1 MHVKS
6 ILYQMNIYHPSR
18 LVPEY
23 AARCGDRIAMRYRDY
38 TDGQW
43 KGISWKELNDRIDH
57 LCAALLNFGIK
68 EQEKVGIFSQ
78 NMPECIV
85 SEFSI
90 FSLRAVS
97 VPMYATSTT
106 SQIEYIVADAG
117 IRMIFVGE
125 QYQYDRA
132 FEAISHGECGLKQF
146 VIFDT
151 NVRLQKNDDQSIYF
165 KDFVHKG
172 MLLNLQDS
180 VEAKR
185 SKCRDEDLAN
195 ILYTSG
201 TTGEPKGVQLLHS
214 NYQEII
220 RVMDIKLLHL
230 FDKNEVS
237 MCFLPLTHIFEKA
250 WSLYSLSR
258 LIRVDIN
265 LKPLDIQQSLKE
277 VRPTIMCNVP
287 RFWEKV
293 YSGIMEKIEA
303 MPALAQKWV
312 FHAVKLGKRYNLD
325 YVRLDLKPPFW
336 LSLRYNLYRVS
347 LFTILKKA
355 VGLEN
360 GKLFPVSGAKLS
372 DDILIFMRSVGIP
385 ICYGYGLTETTAT
398 VASFDEKHFSLGS
411 VGSFIDKL
419 QVRIDDN
426 GEILLK
432 GETITPGY
440 YNKPEINAKAF
451 TEDGFFRTGDMGYI
465 NKEGHLVLTE
475 RLKDLFKTS
484 NGKYI
489 APQSIEAVLCNDKYI
504 DMVAVIGDQRKFV
517 SALIVPAYEELK
529 SLAEKLGIPDLDADK
544 LEDVL
549 KDERIYAFFENRI
562 RMLQKNMAGYEQ
574 IRRFVLLPKPFS
586 VADGELTN
594 TLKMKRNVIADH
606 YKDEIE
612 KMYL

>member
-1 MHVKS
+1 
-6 ILYQMNIYHPSR
+6 MNIYHPSR

-23 AARCGDRIAMRYRDY
+23 AARYGDRIAMRYRDY
-38 TDGQW
+38 TNGRW

-132 FEAISHGECGLKQF
+132 FEAVSHGECGLKQI

-172 MLLNLQDS
+172 MLLNPQDS

-220 RVMDIKLLHL
+220 RAMDIKLLHL

-293 YSGIMEKIEA
+293 YSGIMEKINA
-303 MPALAQKWV
+303 MPHLVQKWV

-325 YVRLDLKPPFW
+325 YVRLDLKPPF
-336 LSLRYNLYRVS
+336 
-347 LFTILKKA
+347 
-355 VGLEN
+355 
-360 GKLFPVSGAKLS
+360 
-372 DDILIFMRSVGIP
+372 
-385 ICYGYGLTETTAT
+385 
-398 VASFDEKHFSLGS
+398 
-411 VGSFIDKL
+411 
-419 QVRIDDN
+419 
-426 GEILLK
+426 
-432 GETITPGY
+432 
-440 YNKPEINAKAF
+440 
-451 TEDGFFRTGDMGYI
+451 
-465 NKEGHLVLTE
+465 
-475 RLKDLFKTS
+475 
-484 NGKYI
+484 
-489 APQSIEAVLCNDKYI
+489 
-504 DMVAVIGDQRKFV
+504 
-517 SALIVPAYEELK
+517 
-529 SLAEKLGIPDLDADK
+529 
-544 LEDVL
+544 
-549 KDERIYAFFENRI
+549 
-562 RMLQKNMAGYEQ
+562 
-574 IRRFVLLPKPFS
+574 
-586 VADGELTN
+586 
-594 TLKMKRNVIADH
+594 
-606 YKDEIE
+606 
-612 KMYL
+612 

>member
-1 MHVKS
+1 MKS
-6 ILYQMNIYHPSR
+6 ILYQMNIHHFSR

-23 AARCGDRIAMRYRDY
+23 AASHGDRIAMRYRDY
-38 TDGQW
+38 TDNQW
-43 KGISWKELNDRIDH
+43 KGISWKELNDSTNG
-57 LCAALLNFGIK
+57 LSAALLGFGIK

-78 NMPECIV
+78 NMPECII

-106 SQIEYIVADAG
+106 SQIEYIIADAD
-117 IRMIFVGE
+117 IRLIFVGE

-132 FEAISHGECGLKQF
+132 FEAVSNKECGLKQI
-146 VIFDT
+146 VVFDT
-151 NVRLQKNDDQSIYF
+151 NVRLQKNDNQSVYF
-165 KDFVHKG
+165 KDFIHNGV
-172 MLLNLQDS
+172 LLGLQEQIDARRKS
-180 VEAKR
+180 
-185 SKCRDEDLAN
+185 CRDDDLAN

-214 NYQEII
+214 NYLEIV
-220 RVMDIKLLHL
+220 RVMDIKLLYL
-230 FDKNEVS
+230 FDKNDVS
-237 MCFLPLTHIFEKA
+237 MSFLPLTHIFEKA
-250 WSLYSLSR
+250 WSLYCFSR

-277 VRPTIMCNVP
+277 VRPSIMCNVP

-293 YSGIMEKIEA
+293 YSGIMEKINA
-303 MPALAQKWV
+303 MSPLVQKLV

-325 YVRLDLKPPFW
+325 YKRLDLKPPFW
-336 LSLRYNLYRVS
+336 LSLRYNFYRIS
-347 LFTILKKA
+347 LFAFLKKA

-372 DDILIFMRSVGIP
+372 NDILIFMRSVGIP
-385 ICYGYGLTETTAT
+385 IYYGYGLTETTAT
-398 VASFDEKHFSLGS
+398 VTSFDEKHFSLDS

-432 GETITPGY
+432 GKSITPGY
-440 YNKPEINAKAF
+440 YNKPEANAKSF
-451 TEDGFFRTGDMGYI
+451 TEDGFFRTGDIGYI

-489 APQSIEAVLCNDKYI
+489 APQSIESVLCNDKYI
-504 DMVAVIGDQRKFV
+504 DMAAIIGDQRKFV
-517 SALIVPAYEELK
+517 SALIVPAYTELK
-529 SLAEKLGIPDLDADK
+529 SLVEKLGIRHLDTDDV
-544 LEDVL
+544 EEVL
-549 KDERIYAFFENRI
+549 KDERIYGFFENRI
-562 RMLQKNMAGYEQ
+562 RVLQKNMAGYEQ
-574 IRRFVLLPKPFS
+574 IRRFVLLPQAFS
-586 VADGELTN
+586 IANGELTN

-606 YKDEIE
+606 YKDVIE

>member
-1 MHVKS
+1 MKS
-6 ILYQMNIYHPSR
+6 ILYQMNIHHFSR

-23 AARCGDRIAMRYRDY
+23 AASHGDRIAMRYRDY
-38 TDGQW
+38 TDNQW
-43 KGISWKELNDRIDH
+43 KGISWKELNDSTNG
-57 LCAALLNFGIK
+57 LSAALLGFGIK

-78 NMPECIV
+78 NMPECII

-106 SQIEYIVADAG
+106 SQIEYIIADAD
-117 IRMIFVGE
+117 IRLIFVGE

-132 FEAISHGECGLKQF
+132 FEAVSNKECGLKQI
-146 VIFDT
+146 VVFDT
-151 NVRLQKNDDQSIYF
+151 NVRLQKNDNQSVYF
-165 KDFVHKG
+165 KDYLHNGV
-172 MLLNLQDS
+172 LLGLQEQIDARRKS
-180 VEAKR
+180 
-185 SKCRDEDLAN
+185 CRDDDLAN

-214 NYQEII
+214 NYLEIV
-220 RVMDIKLLHL
+220 RVMDIKLLYL
-230 FDKNEVS
+230 FDKNDVS
-237 MCFLPLTHIFEKA
+237 MSFLPLTHIFEKA
-250 WSLYSLSR
+250 WSLYCFSR

-277 VRPTIMCNVP
+277 VRPSIMCNVP

-293 YSGIMEKIEA
+293 YSGIMEKINA
-303 MPALAQKWV
+303 MSPLVQKLV

-325 YVRLDLKPPFW
+325 YKRLDLKPPFW
-336 LSLRYNLYRVS
+336 LSLRYNFYRIS
-347 LFTILKKA
+347 LFAFLKKA

-372 DDILIFMRSVGIP
+372 NDILIFMRSVGIP
-385 ICYGYGLTETTAT
+385 IYYGYGLTETTAT
-398 VASFDEKHFSLGS
+398 VTSFDEKHFSLDS

-432 GETITPGY
+432 GKSITPGY
-440 YNKPEINAKAF
+440 YNKPEANAKSF
-451 TEDGFFRTGDMGYI
+451 TEDGFFRTGDIGYI

-489 APQSIEAVLCNDKYI
+489 APQSIESVLCNDKYI
-504 DMVAVIGDQRKFV
+504 DMAAVIGDQRKFV
-517 SALIVPAYEELK
+517 SALIVPAYTELK
-529 SLAEKLGIPDLDADK
+529 SLVEKLGIRHLDTDDV
-544 LEDVL
+544 EEVL
-549 KDERIYAFFENRI
+549 KDERIYGFFENRI
-562 RMLQKNMAGYEQ
+562 RVLQKNMAGYEQ
-574 IRRFVLLPKPFS
+574 IRRFVLLPQAFS
-586 VADGELTN
+586 IANGELTN

>member
-1 MHVKS
+1 
-6 ILYQMNIYHPSR
+6 MNIHHFSR

-23 AARCGDRIAMRYRDY
+23 AASHGDRIAMRYRDY
-38 TDGQW
+38 TDNQW
-43 KGISWKELNDRIDH
+43 KGISWKELNDYSNG
-57 LCAALLNFGIK
+57 LSAAMLDFGIT

-78 NMPECIV
+78 NMPECVI

-106 SQIEYIVADAG
+106 SQIEYIIADAG
-117 IRMIFVGE
+117 IRLIFVGE

-132 FEAISHGECGLKQF
+132 FEALNNKECGLKQI
-146 VIFDT
+146 VVFDT
-151 NVRLQKNDDQSIYF
+151 NVRLQKNDNKSLYF
-165 KDFVHKG
+165 KDFKHNGV
-172 MLLNLQDS
+172 LLGLQEQ
-180 VEAKR
+180 VEARRK
-185 SKCRDEDLAN
+185 SCREEDLAN

-214 NYQEII
+214 NYLEIV
-220 RVMDIKLLHL
+220 RVMDIKLLYL
-230 FDKNEVS
+230 FDKNDIS
-237 MCFLPLTHIFEKA
+237 MSFLPLTHIFEKA
-250 WSLYSLSR
+250 WSLYCLSR
-258 LIRVDIN
+258 LIQIDIN

-277 VRPTIMCNVP
+277 VRPSIMCNVP

-293 YSGIMEKIEA
+293 YSGIMDKINA
-303 MPALAQKWV
+303 MSPLAQKVV

-325 YVRLDLKPPFW
+325 YKRQDLKTPFW
-336 LSLRYNLYRVS
+336 LSLRYNFYRIS
-347 LFTILKKA
+347 LFAILKKA

-372 DDILIFMRSVGIP
+372 NEILIFMRSVGIP
-385 ICYGYGLTETTAT
+385 LYYGYGLTETTAT
-398 VASFDEKHFSLGS
+398 VTSFDEKHFSLDS

-432 GETITPGY
+432 GKTITPGY
-440 YNKPEINAKAF
+440 YNKPEANAKAF
-451 TEDGFFRTGDMGYI
+451 TEDGFFRTGDIGYI

-489 APQSIEAVLCNDKYI
+489 APQSIEAALCNDKYI

-517 SALIVPAYEELK
+517 SALIVPAYTELK
-529 SLAEKLGIPDLDADK
+529 SLVEKLGIRHLDSNDL
-544 LEDVL
+544 EEVL
-549 KDERIYAFFENRI
+549 KDERIYAYFENRI
-562 RMLQKNMAGYEQ
+562 RVLQKNMAGYEQ
-574 IRRFVLLPKPFS
+574 IRRFVLLPQAFS
-586 VADGELTN
+586 IANGELTN

>member
-1 MHVKS
+1 
-6 ILYQMNIYHPSR
+6 MNIYHPSR
-18 LVPEY
+18 LVSEY
-23 AARCGDRIAMRYRDY
+23 AASYGDRIAMRYRDY
-38 TDGQW
+38 TDGRW
-43 KGISWKELNDRIDH
+43 KGISWKELNGQVNY
-57 LCAALLNFGIK
+57 LCAALLDFGIK
-68 EQEKVGIFSQ
+68 EHEKVGIFAQ

-106 SQIEYIVADAG
+106 SQIEYIISDAG
-117 IRMIFVGE
+117 IRLMFVGE

-132 FEAISHGECGLKQF
+132 FEALSHRECGLKQI
-146 VIFDT
+146 VVFDT
-151 NVRLQKNDDQSIYF
+151 NVRLQKNDDHSIYF

-172 MLLNLQDS
+172 MLLNLGDS
-180 VEAKR
+180 VEVKR
-185 SKCRDEDLAN
+185 SECRDDDLAN

-214 NYQEII
+214 NYQEIV

-250 WSLYSLSR
+250 WSLYCFSR

-265 LKPLDIQQSLKE
+265 LKPLDIQRSLKE

-293 YSGIMEKIEA
+293 YSGIMEKIDA

-312 FHAVKLGKRYNLD
+312 FHAVKLGKRYHLD
-325 YVRLDLKPPFW
+325 YRRLDIKPPFW

-504 DMVAVIGDQRKFV
+504 NMVAVIGDQRKFV

-529 SLAEKLGIPDLDADK
+529 NLAVKLGIPDLDADK